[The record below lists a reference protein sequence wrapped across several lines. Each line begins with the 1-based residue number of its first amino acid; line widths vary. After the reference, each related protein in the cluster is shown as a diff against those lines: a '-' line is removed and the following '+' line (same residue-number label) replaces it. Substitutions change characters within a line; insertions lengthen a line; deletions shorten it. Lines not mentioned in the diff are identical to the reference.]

1 LAAEGVVRRVEV
13 DTLHFKGNFPVSCSM
28 ETLGGVELL
37 PEQKLRAHDLHNF
50 ENELKSASARAV
62 RFHIYPDG
70 GVSRLRIWGA
80 LTDRGR
86 HEHRVRLIN
95 AWTNSTARKRLLSCC
110 GSTRWVERMMA
121 LRPFTSHEA
130 MLDTADRVWRALPKD
145 AWLEAFAAHP
155 RIGERTADQQASAEQ
170 AGTSAASDETL
181 ADLAR
186 LNREYEAKFG
196 HIYIVC
202 ATGKSA
208 EQMLALARE
217 RLANDPAK
225 EIAIAAEEQLAIT
238 RLRIGKIGE
247 A

>member
-1 LAAEGVVRRVEV
+1 
-13 DTLHFKGNFPVSCSM
+13 M
-28 ETLGGVELL
+28 ETIDGGELL

-50 ENELKSASARAV
+50 ESELKPSAARAV

-86 HEHRVRLIN
+86 NEHRVRLMN
-95 AWTNSTARKRLLSCC
+95 AWTDSTAQKRLLACC
-110 GSTRWVERMMA
+110 GSVGWVERMMA
-121 LRPFTSHEA
+121 HRPFASHEA
-130 MLDTADRVWRALPKD
+130 MLDSAQRAWRALPKD

-155 RIGERTADQQASAEQ
+155 RIGERTADKQASAEQ
-170 AGTSAASDETL
+170 AGTSAASEETL
-181 ADLAR
+181 AELAR

-196 HIYIVC
+196 HIYVVY

-217 RLANDPAK
+217 RLVNDAAR

-238 RLRIGKIGE
+238 RLRMEKIGE